1 MLCKY
6 TTSLSFTTFSGGEA
20 SRGPG
25 GFFLYSSAASLRGSW
40 HLHWLTLLM
49 VLNLAWTSWYMEIL
63 VFFFRLS
70 YISQLP
76 NRIPNHQDSGFLA
89 IPLIPVF
96 QASPEQDSKRLALA
110 FLSGPKKFWFQ
121 GEFWRNL
128 LDSENGKHSGICFFS
143 PPKKSRT
150 KNWGNSSPQW
160 CWFLLW
166 TYVSTTKPRFK
177 MMFLFTRGDMLI
189 PQGEGS

>member
-70 YISQLP
+70 YIYLSCLIGFQTIKILVFLP
-76 NRIPNHQDSGFLA
+76 SHSFQCFKHHRSRILKGWHWRFSVAQKSFGFKGNSGGIFL
-89 IPLIPVF
+89 IRRMGNIPVF
-96 QASPEQDSKRLALA
+96 V
-110 FLSGPKKFWFQ
+110 
-121 GEFWRNL
+121 
-128 LDSENGKHSGICFFS
+128 FS
-143 PPKKSRT
+143 APPKKVGRKIGAIVPRNGADFCCELTCPPPSHVSR
-150 KNWGNSSPQW
+150 WCSSSPGGI
-160 CWFLLW
+160 C
-166 TYVSTTKPRFK
+166 
-177 MMFLFTRGDMLI
+177 
-189 PQGEGS
+189 